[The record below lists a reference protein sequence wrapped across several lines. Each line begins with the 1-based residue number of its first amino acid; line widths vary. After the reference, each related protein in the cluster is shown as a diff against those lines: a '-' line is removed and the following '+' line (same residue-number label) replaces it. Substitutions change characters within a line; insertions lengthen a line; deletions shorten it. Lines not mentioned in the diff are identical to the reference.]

1 MRGAPVLLKVGG
13 LACVRGTY
21 KRLTVL
27 AGLSRL
33 CHYEAY
39 IRTQVVEPLSIQP
52 TGFLPDQSL
61 WVNIAP
67 TWNDTEYR
75 HRVVQGQVSDGN
87 SYASGGIAGHAGL
100 FRYMR
105 RVCCAVSGSFTGVCL
120 GSSAGVLASFMT
132 ALLEA
137 PTSAADTQ
145 FLTAAT
151 VAEFTTAVNL
161 SQSSRALGWDTN
173 SYEAN
178 TYRGCADLSEKTFTH
193 TGFTGAFMHACVPLL
208 RGDDAGLCLCLCQ
221 ARKCAEIRRGRWR
234 RCYSPIACTRR
245 NSASSAAF
253 MLHARRSTQL
263 CVRS

>member
-105 RVCCAVSGSFTGVCL
+105 RAFAVPCL
-120 GSSAGVLASFMT
+120 AIVQRCLSWQLRWCAGVVHDS
-132 ALLEA
+132 
-137 PTSAADTQ
+137 PPGS
-145 FLTAAT
+145 
-151 VAEFTTAVNL
+151 
-161 SQSSRALGWDTN
+161 
-173 SYEAN
+173 
-178 TYRGCADLSEKTFTH
+178 TH
-193 TGFTGAFMHACVPLL
+193 
-208 RGDDAGLCLCLCQ
+208 Q
-221 ARKCAEIRRGRWR
+221 
-234 RCYSPIACTRR
+234 RC
-245 NSASSAAF
+245 
-253 MLHARRSTQL
+253 
-263 CVRS
+263 